1 MINYVILQESSI
13 DTSGGVTVSDKL
25 MTVEQMAEYLQVD
38 EYTIYA
44 WARKGKMPA
53 FKVGRFWRFRKEDID
68 KWLEENKVDYPKERG
83 RK

>member
-1 MINYVILQESSI
+1 MINYVILQQSLI
-13 DTSGGVTVSDKL
+13 DTNGSVTVSDKL

-68 KWLEENKVDYPKERG
+68 KWLEEKKNNREA
-83 RK
+83 